1 MASASPI
8 LVAALPSG
16 GRTALVSNAAA
27 AAPAGA
33 AAVLGRLASAAD
45 RSARLPFELAD
56 FDAGDDAPIGVVSSD
71 DLGAVGG
78 ACRAHGLA
86 LVVSVSDADGLGM
99 AADVRPPA
107 IHVPAAALG
116 DTPLIAAAAS
126 GQDVWLDTAM
136 ADLGEVAEAVSAVL
150 KAGGRPSVLHGL
162 AAPSERAEELNLRAL
177 ATLANRFDVPVGWSA
192 RTADPAVAVAAVA
205 LGASIVI
212 VPVAPPGGF
221 DAAALG
227 RLSADVR
234 RVARALGDGDKRV
247 QASEW
252 PERDR
257 LHRSLVARVAIARG
271 ATLTADMLATARPGL
286 GLKPRLLEAIVG
298 RRAALDIPAGTLL
311 TLGMLE

>member
-1 MASASPI
+1 MTPM
-8 LVAALPSG
+8 LVAALPS
-16 GRTALVSNAAA
+16 
-27 AAPAGA
+27 APAANVASAAGA
-33 AAVLGRLASAAD
+33 GADAVLVRLASAAD
-45 RSARLPFELAD
+45 RAARLPFELAD
-56 FDAGDDAPIGVVSSD
+56 FDAGDVATAGVVSSD
-71 DLGAVGG
+71 DLGRVAE
-78 ACRAHGLA
+78 ACRAHGCA
-86 LVVSVSDADGLGM
+86 LVVSVSDDDGLR
-99 AADVRPPA
+99 AATRLAPMA

-116 DTPLIAAAAS
+116 DVPFIAALPS
-126 GQDVWLDTAM
+126 GHDVWLDTAM

-150 KAGGRPSVLHGL
+150 KAGSRPSVLHGL
-162 AAPSERAEELNLRAL
+162 AARSEQPEELNLRAL
-177 ATLANRFDVPVGWSA
+177 ATLADRFEVPVGWSA
-192 RTADPAVAVAAVA
+192 RAADPAIVIAAVA
-205 LGASIVI
+205 LGTSILV
-212 VPVAPPGGF
+212 VPFAAPDGL
-221 DAAALG
+221 DAAAFG
-227 RLSADVR
+227 RLNADVR

>member
-1 MASASPI
+1 MTALPT
-8 LVAALPSG
+8 LVAALPS
-16 GRTALVSNAAA
+16 ALGSNVAMVAQ
-27 AAPAGA
+27 AGA
-33 AAVLGRLASAAD
+33 DAVLVRLAGPAD
-45 RSARLPFELAD
+45 RAARLPFELAD
-56 FDAGDDAPIGVVSSD
+56 FDAGGDTPSGVVSLD
-71 DLGAVGG
+71 DLGAVSD

-86 LVVSVSDADGLGM
+86 LVVSVSDEDGYRTATRVGPM
-99 AADVRPPA
+99 A

-116 DTPLIAAAAS
+116 DLPFIAAVAA

-136 ADLGEVAEAVSAVL
+136 ADLGEVGEAVSAVL
-150 KAGGRPSVLHGL
+150 KAGGRPSMLHGL
-162 AAPSERAEELNLRAL
+162 ATISERPDELNLRAL
-177 ATLANRFDVPVGWSA
+177 ITLADRFEVPVGWTA
-192 RTADPAVAVAAVA
+192 RTADPAIAAAAVA
-205 LGASIVI
+205 LGASILV
-212 VPVAPPGGF
+212 VPCGVRGGF
-221 DAAALG
+221 DAATLG

-247 QASEW
+247 QPSEW

-298 RRAALDIPAGTLL
+298 RRAVLDIPAGTLL